1 MPKFGTEKP
10 PAGTTTLCRHSGA
23 PSIEGEMSIF
33 VITPTGNGN
42 AGRLSTWSVPAL
54 LVSVMRSAPQQ
65 ASSVV
70 VVVLVVVVLVV
81 VEEVVVDDVGVG
93 MVVVV
98 DDVVVELVVVGTV
111 TVVVLVDGV

>member
-70 VVVLVVVVLVV
+70 VVVLVVVLVVVGSVVVDVVVVLVV

-98 DDVVVELVVVGTV
+98 DDVVVEL
-111 TVVVLVDGV
+111 